1 MVPTVGA
8 RGPWRP
14 AKFCAPEYHGLVEQT
29 PLFQV
34 LHQCCQR
41 LIDLST
47 QTSMPLFQ
55 VTVSIPFESV
65 RWISLYLVT
74 NSSTTIT
81 GQTTFSC
88 LKDLSYPDPTPLP
101 GF

>member
-34 LHQCCQR
+34 HHQCCQR

-55 VTVSIPFESV
+55 VTVSIP
-65 RWISLYLVT
+65 
-74 NSSTTIT
+74 STRSAVLPVKDLHEAYTPLNEPPC
-81 GQTTFSC
+81 GQTDLAERLEKP
-88 LKDLSYPDPTPLP
+88 LK
-101 GF
+101 